1 MKLRLVSF
9 SPDIE
14 TMIATS
20 MLTTTSGALPS
31 TLFDRLKSKPEK
43 VADIVGRVEVQHG
56 NILEHN
62 RLVWSLEASNE
73 EVLEIM
79 LKTKFLNFTEH
90 DGNWVVSGNLRS
102 IIELHQDES
111 TEFTRSLVETVKVAS
126 PRVYEFIRRS
136 EK

>member
-1 MKLRLVSF
+1 MKLQLVSF

-62 RLVWSLEASNE
+62 RLVWSLEANRDE
-73 EVLEIM
+73 ILDIM
-79 LKTKFLNFTEH
+79 LRTKFLNITEI
-90 DGNWVVSGNLRS
+90 GEKWVISGNLRS
-102 IIELHQDES
+102 IIELHQLEQ
-111 TEFTRSLVETVKVAS
+111 TEFTDALVETVKTAS
-126 PRVYEFIRRS
+126 PRIYDFIRRS

>member
-1 MKLRLVSF
+1 MKLQLVSY

-31 TLFDRLKSKPEK
+31 TLFAKLKATPGK

-62 RLVWSLEASNE
+62 RLVWSLEASRD
-73 EVLEIM
+73 EVLDVL
-79 LKTKFLNFTEH
+79 LKTKFLNFTENG
-90 DGNWVVSGNLRS
+90 DKWVVSGDLRAV
-102 IIELHQDES
+102 IELHQSES
-111 TEFTRSLVETVKVAS
+111 TEFTRALVETVKVAS
-126 PRVYEFIRRS
+126 PRIYEFIRRS

>member
-1 MKLRLVSF
+1 MKLHLVSH

-20 MLTTTSGALPS
+20 MLTTTSGAMPS

-43 VADIVGRVEVQHG
+43 VEDIVGRVEVQHG

-62 RLVWSLEASNE
+62 RLVWILEASRN
-73 EVLEIM
+73 EVLGIM
-79 LKTKFLNFTEH
+79 LKTKFLNFTEN
-90 DGNWVVSGNLRS
+90 GAKWVVSGNLRS
-102 IIELHQDES
+102 IIELHQSES
-111 TEFTRSLVETVKVAS
+111 TEFTKALVETVKVAS
-126 PRVYEFIRRS
+126 PRIYEFIRRS